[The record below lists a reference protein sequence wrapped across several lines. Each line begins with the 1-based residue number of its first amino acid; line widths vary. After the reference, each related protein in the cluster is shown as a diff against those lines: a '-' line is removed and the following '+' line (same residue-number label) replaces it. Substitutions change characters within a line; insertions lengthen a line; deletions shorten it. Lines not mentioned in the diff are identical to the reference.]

1 MSNLSASE
9 RLAVIRTKDRPTV
22 MDYIPAIFNNFLEM
36 HGDRFYGDDAAI
48 IGGIATLDSIPVTVI
63 AQVKGR
69 NLEENKRTNFSM
81 PHPEGYRKALRLAEQ
96 AEARFRN
103 RRRSFI
109 VP

>member
-48 IGGIATLDSIPVTVI
+48 IGGARASAPPDEGGGEVSSSRDMS
-63 AQVKGR
+63 GR
-69 NLEENKRTNFSM
+69 YSRRFLRGRS
-81 PHPEGYRKALRLAEQ
+81 RKARTG
-96 AEARFRN
+96 
-103 RRRSFI
+103 RSYREKSDGI
-109 VP
+109 YDA